1 MYTSGM
7 NIMNLYGRRWALLLA
22 GAALCACAG
31 GKKAALDAK
40 AKADAD
46 AAAALAA
53 SREPDIR
60 GSQYA
65 ETPELSEVRF
75 GYDRDE
81 LTASARAVLKR
92 NAAEIKSNRS
102 WEVLVEGHCDSRGTI
117 PYNLALGQ
125 RRAKAVR
132 DYYVAL
138 GVPGGR
144 VATLSLGKER
154 PACEEQTDACWDKN
168 RRALSKIK
176 AVVASK
182 PGASKNRE

>member
-1 MYTSGM
+1 MYTSCM
-7 NIMNLYGRRWALLLA
+7 NIINLTGRRWALLLA

-40 AKADAD
+40 AKADAA
-46 AAAALAA
+46 AAAALSA

-60 GSQYA
+60 GSLYA

-81 LTASARAVLKR
+81 LTAQARSVLKK

-102 WEVLVEGHCDSRGTI
+102 WEVLVEGHCDARGTI

-132 DYYVAL
+132 DYYISL

-154 PACEEQTDACWDKN
+154 LACEEQLESCWEKN

-182 PGASKNRE
+182 PGPAKNRD